1 MKDILVDLGFIA
13 LKGFAATL
21 GVAAA
26 VMLLSLFM

>member
-1 MKDILVDLGFIA
+1 VKDMLIDLTMAALTGF
-13 LKGFAATL
+13 FATL